1 MRTYFPWNSEDIFL
15 KNRGKVVCDTTEN
28 ERESTIPLLNMDISN
43 LSDGKSEDGVA
54 KSKHVNGLTSPSAQ
68 SVKFFISSS
77 HLDWFTQVEYML
89 IEQSS

>member
-54 KSKHVNGLTSPSAQ
+54 KSKHVNGFTSPSAQ
-68 SVKFFISSS
+68 SVIHTMVAFR
-77 HLDWFTQVEYML
+77 
-89 IEQSS
+89 QSQRHRLTPKD